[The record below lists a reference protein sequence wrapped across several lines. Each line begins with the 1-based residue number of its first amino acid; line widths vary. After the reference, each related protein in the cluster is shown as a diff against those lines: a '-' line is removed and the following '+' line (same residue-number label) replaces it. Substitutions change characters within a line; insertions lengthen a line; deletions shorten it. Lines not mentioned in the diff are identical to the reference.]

1 MKKSKLEKVRITK
14 VYIQNITPPESGE
27 RVHWDDKTRGFGVR
41 VLASGSMSFIF
52 HRRLQNGTAV
62 KATLG
67 RVGEIKVEPARRQA
81 EELLGQIA
89 TGKDPVGDR
98 RRARANKFG
107 ALADEYIK
115 RRCPSMDS
123 RNEVERIIHKDL
135 LPRWG
140 QIPSANITRRMV
152 RELGYEIKD
161 RGAPIQAN
169 RTISLVKRIFNFGID
184 EELVSHNP
192 AARMKPVTKEKR
204 RQRALT
210 DDEIRTVWMK
220 VPEMKQAGLLTQ
232 TALKLILVTAQRPGE
247 VLSMEWGE
255 IDGNWWTI
263 PPEKSKNDLAH
274 RVPLS
279 PLALELLAA
288 LPRQVRDSRTSTVT
302 GQHGYVFPRKVGR
315 GYSGDAPM
323 NSKTLPHAVR
333 LNNDLF
339 NIEHWTPH
347 DLRRTAASHMAG
359 MGVSRTTIGKI
370 LNHAEPGVTAI
381 YDRHGYDAEKRAAL
395 DAWSEKLG
403 QIIDG
408 RQAEITRLVR

>member
-1 MKKSKLEKVRITK
+1 MKKSKLEKVRLTK

-67 RVGEIKVEPARRQA
+67 RVGEIKVEPARRLA

-89 TGKDPVGDR
+89 TGKDPIGDR
-98 RRARANKFG
+98 RRARANRFG
-107 ALADEYIK
+107 ALAGEYIK

-123 RNEVERIIHKDL
+123 GKEVERIIRKDL

-140 QIPSANITRRMV
+140 RIPSANITRRMV

-247 VLSMEWGE
+247 VLSMEWSE

-263 PPEKSKNDLAH
+263 RPEKSKNDLAH

-288 LPRQVRDSRTSTVT
+288 LSTCNIVAPET
-302 GQHGYVFPRKVGR
+302 VIGKDGYVFPRKVGR
-315 GYSGDAPM
+315 GYSGKAPM
-323 NSKTLPHAVR
+323 NGKTLPHAVR
-333 LNNDLF
+333 INNDLF
-339 NIEHWTPH
+339 GLEHFTPH
-347 DLRRTAASHMAG
+347 DLRRTAASHMAS
-359 MGVSRTTIGKI
+359 MGVSRTTIGKV

-381 YDRHGYDAEKRAAL
+381 YDRHTYDAEKRAAL
-395 DAWSEKLG
+395 DAWGVKLG
-403 QIIDG
+403 QIIEG
-408 RQAEITRLVR
+408 KQASITRLVR